1 MKIKEGYVL
10 REVAGQ
16 AVVIAV
22 GEASKTFHGMINL
35 NETGKQ
41 IWQGVSRGLSVEEI
55 AGELAKDYEVN
66 LETARHD
73 TNVMIEK
80 MRAAGV
86 LEE

>member
-66 LETARHD
+66 PETARYD

>member
-10 REVAGQ
+10 RDVAGQ

-35 NETGKQ
+35 NATGKQ
-41 IWQGVSRGLSVEEI
+41 IWQGVSRGLSAEEI
-55 AGELAKDYEVN
+55 AGELAKEYEVEPEKA
-66 LETARHD
+66 LHD
-73 TNVMIEK
+73 TNAMIEK